1 MGKRK
6 NKKMLNVLTATL
18 ASAVLLGTSTIDS
31 LAYEDD
37 ATESL
42 ATVTATEI
50 SQQQE
55 NSPVDRTYTITL
67 VTGDVVNVEKL
78 SDGTLVSTL
87 QPREDGTS
95 PSFFSQTIDG
105 NSYLIPENTTPFIA
119 SGQLDEELFNISK
132 LVEYGYDDSHQS
144 SIPLIVTEESGKVAP
159 SVSEAADEA
168 VSTGATDKVD
178 LPSANAVAVKTNK
191 KHAKK
196 FWEAVDGEDATVT
209 KQGLPELTDGI
220 KKIWLDKP
228 VHALLDKSVPQI
240 GAPTAWSAGYDGKGV
255 KVAVLDTG
263 IDPTHP
269 DVKDI
274 IKDTKSFIDGQ
285 DFVDHNGHGTHVA
298 STIAGTGSASGGRLK
313 GVAPS
318 AELIIGKVLSNAGS
332 GSTSGV
338 IAGMEWAV
346 QEGAD
351 IVSMSLGSSEPSDG
365 TDPMS
370 EAVNT
375 LSETSDTL
383 FVIAAGNSGS
393 KGKSTI
399 GSPGAAD
406 KALTVG
412 AVSKTDVLASFS
424 SRGPLIN
431 NFNVK
436 PEITAP
442 GVGIVAARA
451 AGTYIGIPVDA
462 NYTNLNGTSM
472 ATPHV
477 AGAAA
482 ILKQRHPE
490 WTGEHI
496 KQVLAGTAVAKNA
509 YPAYQQG
516 GGRVDVAQALDANVY
531 SSPAVVSMGA
541 SVDMLK
547 EKTFKYVNPSDSDV
561 TLNLALS
568 ANVELGGQVPPAGM
582 FTIDKTVV
590 TVPAHGKSEV
600 KVTFNPALLELDKVA
615 DYRAVITATS
625 SDGKKI
631 NTTIGASK
639 KEATVKV
646 TLNRIDRKGNPAKGQ
661 IYAYNT
667 DTGRVVS
674 VYDQDDEF
682 KTVLE
687 LVPGHWSVMNFIQTQ
702 NEAGIT
708 EDYTLAGDTNVE
720 LLYKEEKA
728 LTIDARLGKEI
739 KFATPKESVS
749 KNFSLGYSQRKRNNN
764 PGMEVLLNT
773 GGWQNYSH
781 TYVVPTGP
789 AQGFDLLFKQ
799 RKFAPEIKASYDG
812 RGGSIPLEPVRFVP
826 KLDGAKTLKAV
837 YIGKGSPEDLSNKDV
852 RGKLVVVSRD
862 EAMYK
867 YPGEQI
873 KPAEIA
879 GAEAVIVVNTIP
891 GNEITAMR
899 KTDNITIPAWTL
911 GPDDGAVLIDRI
923 TNGNDPTLINLKGI
937 ANSPYMY
944 NLALTV
950 PGEIPADPSDV
961 VTEENSEVVNTHYRS
976 TKKSMGLMET
986 NIAVRPSDTMVF
998 MNLDMIEKAP
1008 LDREEWYS
1016 TGSKWQMKDMKWY
1029 HEVYLDV
1036 ENTARNM
1043 KDLRTYQPGTKSEDT
1058 WLGAAIGL
1066 VGPESPY
1073 TLAYRQGDNVNLSM
1087 LEFGDSEPG
1096 HYAWFSLGAIND
1108 IATLRMYQDGKL
1120 LTEKSGNK
1128 LIGIKVPVGAD
1139 PANYRITFD
1148 TTQELLPVSTK
1159 TSTAWTFKSER
1170 PTDVKENLALLWPK
1184 YGFDLDMENKAM
1196 RNSMGHFDLSFR
1208 NQSLETPDI
1217 QGVEV
1222 AVSTDDGNTWSNTMV
1237 EKQDNGHYTVSVKN
1251 PASGYVSLRVKAWD
1265 SNGSQ
1270 VEQTTIRAYGVR

>member
-1 MGKRK
+1 MGKRR
-6 NKKMLNVLTATL
+6 NKKMINVLTASL
-18 ASAVLLGTSTIDS
+18 ASAVLLGTGTIDS
-31 LAYEDD
+31 LAFDD
-37 ATESL
+37 TTES
-42 ATVTATEI
+42 TVSPTAQE
-50 SQQQE
+50 QE
-55 NSPVDRTYTITL
+55 NSSVERTYTITL

-78 SDGTLVSTL
+78 IDGTLASTL
-87 QPREDGTS
+87 KPREDGTS
-95 PSFFSQTIDG
+95 PSFFTQTIDG
-105 NSYLIPENTTPFIA
+105 NSYLIPENASQFIA
-119 SGQLDEELFNISK
+119 SGQLDEELFNITK

-144 SIPLIVTEESGKVAP
+144 SIPLIVTEESGKLDP
-159 SVSEAADEA
+159 SVSEAAEEA
-168 VSTGATDKVD
+168 VSIGATEKVE

-196 FWEAVDGEDATVT
+196 FWDAIDGEDTTVT
-209 KQGLPELTDGI
+209 KQAPLELKAGI
-220 KKIWLDKP
+220 KKIWLDRP
-228 VHALLDKSVPQI
+228 VQALLDKSVPQI
-240 GAPTAWSAGYDGKGV
+240 GAPTAWAAGYDGKGV
-255 KVAVLDTG
+255 KIAVLDTG

-269 DVKDI
+269 DVKDAI
-274 IKDTKSFIDGQ
+274 LEEKSFIDGQ
-285 DFVDHNGHGTHVA
+285 DYVDHHGHGTHVA
-298 STIAGTGSASGGRLK
+298 STIAGTGAASGGKMK
-313 GVAPS
+313 GVAPG
-318 AELIIGKVLSNAGS
+318 AKLLIGKVLSNAGS
-332 GSTSGV
+332 GSESAV
-338 IAGMEWAV
+338 IAGMQWAV
-346 QEGAD
+346 QEKAD
-351 IVSMSLGSSEPSDG
+351 IISMSLGSDVPSDG

-375 LSETSDTL
+375 LSETSNTL

-393 KGKSTI
+393 NGKGSI
-399 GSPGAAD
+399 GSPGAAE

-412 AVSKTDVLASFS
+412 AVSKSDVLASFS

-431 NFNVK
+431 NFKVK

-451 AGTYIGIPVDA
+451 AGTYIGIPIDA

-472 ATPHV
+472 ATPHI

-496 KQVLAGTAVAKNA
+496 KQVLAGTAVSKTP
-509 YPAYQQG
+509 YQAYQQG
-516 GGRVDVAQALDANVY
+516 GGRVDVVQALNANVY

-541 SVDMLK
+541 SVDKLK
-547 EKTFKYVNPSDSDV
+547 EQTFKYVNPSDSDV

-568 ANVELGGQVPPAGM
+568 ANVELGGQIPNGL
-582 FTIDKTVV
+582 FSIDKTEV
-590 TVPAHGKSEV
+590 TIPAHGSSEV
-600 KVTFNPALLELDKVA
+600 KVTFNPALLELSKIA
-615 DYRAVITATS
+615 DYRAVVTATS

-639 KEATVKV
+639 TEAKVKL

-667 DTGRVVS
+667 DTGRLIGL
-674 VYDQDDEF
+674 YDQDDEY
-682 KTVLE
+682 KTILE
-687 LVPGHWSVMNFIQTQ
+687 LPPGHWSVMNFIQTK

-708 EDYTLAGDTNVE
+708 EDYTLGGDTNVE

-749 KNFSLGYSQRKRNNN
+749 KNFSLGYSQRRLNNN
-764 PGMEVLLNT
+764 PGFEVLLNT
-773 GGWQNYSH
+773 GGWQNFSH

-789 AQGFDLLFKQ
+789 AKGFDLFFKQ
-799 RKFAPEIKASYDG
+799 RKFAPEIKASFDG
-812 RGGSIPLEPVRFVP
+812 RGGSIPLEPIRSVP
-826 KLDGAKTLKAV
+826 KLDGAKTLKTV
-837 YIGKGSPEDLSNKDV
+837 YIGKGSQEDLSNKDV
-852 RGKLVVVSRD
+852 HGKLVVVSRD
-862 EAMYK
+862 EEMYK

-873 KPAEIA
+873 KLAENA
-879 GAEAVIVVNTIP
+879 GAEAVILVNPIP
-891 GNEITAMR
+891 GNDITAMR
-899 KTDNITIPAWTL
+899 TTDKITIPAWTI
-911 GPDDGAVLIDRI
+911 GSDDGAVLIDRI
-923 TNGNDPTLINLKGI
+923 TNSNAPTLINLKGI

-944 NLALTV
+944 NLAMSV
-950 PGEIPADPSDV
+950 PGEIPADPTDD

-976 TKKSMGLMET
+976 SKKSMGLLET
-986 NIAVRPSDTMVF
+986 NIAVRPGDSQVF
-998 MNLDMIEKAP
+998 MNLDLLEKAP

-1029 HEVYLDV
+1029 HEVMLDV
-1036 ENTARNM
+1036 NNTARNM
-1043 KDLRTYQPGTKSEDT
+1043 KDLRSYQPGTKSEDT

-1066 VGPESPY
+1066 VGPENPY
-1073 TLAYRQGDNVNLSM
+1073 TLAYRQGDNAYLSM
-1087 LEFGDSEPG
+1087 LEFGDSSPG
-1096 HYAWFSLGAIND
+1096 HYAWFSMGAWED
-1108 IATLRMYQDGKL
+1108 VATLRMYQDGKL

-1128 LIGIKVPVGAD
+1128 LLGIKVPVGAD

-1148 TTQELLPVSTK
+1148 TTQTLLPVSTK
-1159 TSTAWTFKSER
+1159 TSTDWMFKSER
-1170 PTDVKENLALLWPK
+1170 PTNAKENLALLWPK
-1184 YGFDLDMENKAM
+1184 YGFDLDMENKANG
-1196 RNSMGHFDLSFR
+1196 NSMGHFDLSFR

-1222 AVSTDDGNTWSNTMV
+1222 AVSTDDGNIWSNTMV

-1265 SNGSQ
+1265 SKGSQ